1 MYAANAVNPM
11 RNPRRLLPLLVAC
24 LALAW
29 FSLGSALNVMVASSF
44 GKKIEIVVCSGAGVK
59 KITVPADG
67 DDLST
72 TTIKHCGNA
81 PLVTYLIIP
90 GEPVHLH
97 FKAPRTVASWQWIP
111 NWHVQHD
118 LVQDNKPPPGRAPP
132 ASRLA

>member
-1 MYAANAVNPM
+1 MYTPNAVNPM

-29 FSLGSALNVMVASSF
+29 FALGSALNVMVASAS
-44 GKKIEIVVCSGAGVK
+44 GKQIEIVVCSGAGVK
-59 KITVPADG
+59 KIMVSADT
-67 DDLST
+67 DDLS

-81 PLVTYLIIP
+81 PVVTYLIIP
-90 GEPVHLH
+90 GEPVHLQ

-111 NWHVQHD
+111 NGHVQHD

-132 ASRLA
+132 AALLG